1 MKPLNEKLI
10 LKDATINKVQFDT
23 EWFYKLEDMAFYL
36 KEDLSEV
43 DYIFFTIDGV
53 QEFVKCSSFED
64 IYRGRIEY
72 KEKKV
77 RLNFNFRRTFS
88 IAN

>member
-10 LKDATINKVQFDT
+10 LKDTINKVQFDT

-43 DYIFFTIDGV
+43 DYIFLPFTIDGV

-72 KEKKV
+72 K
-77 RLNFNFRRTFS
+77 
-88 IAN
+88 

>member
-36 KEDLSEV
+36 KRFIRSRL
-43 DYIFFTIDGV
+43 YLFYFTIDGV

-72 KEKKV
+72 K
-77 RLNFNFRRTFS
+77 
-88 IAN
+88 

>member
-1 MKPLNEKLI
+1 MKIEPKFDFKMKPLNEKLI

-36 KEDLSEV
+36 KKIRSRL
-43 DYIFFTIDGV
+43 YLFTFHNRWV

-72 KEKKV
+72 KW
-77 RLNFNFRRTFS
+77 
-88 IAN
+88 

>member
-36 KEDLSEV
+36 KDIRSRL
-43 DYIFFTIDGV
+43 YLFTFHNRWK

-64 IYRGRIEY
+64 IYRGRIDTNSRE
-72 KEKKV
+72 EKKSV
-77 RLNFNFRRTFS
+77 
-88 IAN
+88 

>member
-36 KEDLSEV
+36 KKIYQKSIISFYLSQSME
-43 DYIFFTIDGV
+43 

-72 KEKKV
+72 K
-77 RLNFNFRRTFS
+77 
-88 IAN
+88 

>member
-43 DYIFFTIDGV
+43 DYIFLPS
-53 QEFVKCSSFED
+53 QSMECKS
-64 IYRGRIEY
+64 
-72 KEKKV
+72 
-77 RLNFNFRRTFS
+77 L
-88 IAN
+88 

>member
-36 KEDLSEV
+36 KKIYQV
-43 DYIFFTIDGV
+43 DYIFLPFTIDGV

-64 IYRGRIEY
+64 IYRGRIGTNSR
-72 KEKKV
+72 EKIKSPSK
-77 RLNFNFRRTFS
+77 F
-88 IAN
+88 

>member
-36 KEDLSEV
+36 KKIYQKIIS
-43 DYIFFTIDGV
+43 FTF
-53 QEFVKCSSFED
+53 QSMECKS
-64 IYRGRIEY
+64 
-72 KEKKV
+72 
-77 RLNFNFRRTFS
+77 L
-88 IAN
+88 

>member
-1 MKPLNEKLI
+1 
-10 LKDATINKVQFDT
+10 
-23 EWFYKLEDMAFYL
+23 MAFYL

-43 DYIFFTIDGV
+43 DYIFLPFTIDGV

-72 KEKKV
+72 KW
-77 RLNFNFRRTFS
+77 
-88 IAN
+88 

>member
-10 LKDATINKVQFDT
+10 LKDATINKVQ
-23 EWFYKLEDMAFYL
+23 FYKLEDMAFYL

-43 DYIFFTIDGV
+43 DYIFLPFTIDGE

-72 KEKKV
+72 K
-77 RLNFNFRRTFS
+77 
-88 IAN
+88 

>member
-43 DYIFFTIDGV
+43 DYIFYLHNRWSE
-53 QEFVKCSSFED
+53 EFVKCSSLKTIREA
-64 IYRGRIEY
+64 E
-72 KEKKV
+72 
-77 RLNFNFRRTFS
+77 
-88 IAN
+88 

>member
-10 LKDATINKVQFDT
+10 LKDATINKVHT

-43 DYIFFTIDGV
+43 DYIFYLTIDGE
-53 QEFVKCSSFED
+53 QEF
-64 IYRGRIEY
+64 
-72 KEKKV
+72 
-77 RLNFNFRRTFS
+77 
-88 IAN
+88 A